1 MKEHW
6 EKVYKQTSIEKLGW
20 FEQDPEPSFRLIEEC
35 HLPENA
41 SILNVGSGASSMVDA
56 LLTRGF
62 QNIIASDISSG
73 ALELHKQS
81 LGSDLSKKIQ
91 WIVDDL
97 CEPKI
102 LQKLDP
108 VDLWHD
114 RAVLH
119 FFQEPAQQEAY
130 FTLLKELVKKSGF
143 VIIAAFSLEGA
154 TQCSGLPVK
163 RYSKEMLEERLGSA
177 FQLQQAFDYT
187 FTNPSDDTREYIYT
201 LFQRKA

>member
-1 MKEHW
+1 M
-6 EKVYKQTSIEKLGW
+6 GW

-41 SILNVGSGASSMVDA
+41 SILNVGSGASTMVEK

-62 QNIIASDISSG
+62 QNIIASDISSS
-73 ALELHKQS
+73 ALELHKKS
-81 LGSDLSKKIQ
+81 LGPDRSKNIQ

-102 LQKLDP
+102 LQKLGP

-119 FFQEPAQQEAY
+119 FFQYPAQQEAY
-130 FTLLKELVKKSGF
+130 FRLLKDLVKKDGF
-143 VIIAAFSLEGA
+143 VIIAAFSLKGA

-163 RYSKEMLEERLGSA
+163 RYSKEMLEESLGSA
-177 FQLQQAFDYT
+177 FHLQQTFDYT
-187 FTNPSDDTREYIYT
+187 FTNPSGNTREYIYT
-201 LFQRKA
+201 QFQRKV